1 MDANAAAFGVTR
13 ACWEVRVSAGQD
25 PSTGERIVLV
35 ESVPIEGQGEKA
47 ERAAYREAEKVRTKL
62 LADADELKVARTKA
76 TVGALL
82 ERWMAQH
89 EIDPTTRMTYEA
101 QIRLYI
107 EPKLGD
113 VPLVLFVREA
123 AERLEPFYA
132 QLRRCRALC
141 NGRPFIEK
149 HARRATHDCVGG
161 RVQAARLQAL
171 RGVERALDPRDPVGR
186 LQRRRAMGMD
196 QLQSHAVGP
205 AAIQA
210 APTAPAADE

>member
-1 MDANAAAFGVTR
+1 MAAPSPARVTR
-13 ACWEVRVSAGQD
+13 QRGSIRRRAQCWEVRVSAGQD

-35 ESVPIEGQGEKA
+35 DSVPIEGQGEKA
-47 ERAAYREAEKVRTKL
+47 ERAAYREAEKIRTKL

-107 EPKLGD
+107 KPKLGD

-132 QLRRCRALC
+132 QLRRCRGLC
-141 NGRPFIEK
+141 NGRRFIEK
-149 HARRATHDCVGG
+149 HASTGG
-161 RVQAARLQAL
+161 
-171 RGVERALDPRDPVGR
+171 P
-186 LQRRRAMGMD
+186 
-196 QLQSHAVGP
+196 
-205 AAIQA
+205 
-210 APTAPAADE
+210 

>member
-1 MDANAAAFGVTR
+1 MVAPPCAAVRRQRGSIRRR
-13 ACWEVRVSAGQD
+13 ARCWEVRVSAGED

-35 ESVPIEGQGEKA
+35 DSVAIEGQGEKA
-47 ERAAYREAEKVRTKL
+47 ERAAYREAEKLRTKL

-82 ERWMAQH
+82 ERWMGQH

-132 QLRRCRALC
+132 QLRRCRGLC
-141 NGRPFIEK
+141 NGRRLTEK
-149 HARRATHDCVGG
+149 HASTG
-161 RVQAARLQAL
+161 
-171 RGVERALDPRDPVGR
+171 
-186 LQRRRAMGMD
+186 
-196 QLQSHAVGP
+196 
-205 AAIQA
+205 
-210 APTAPAADE
+210 